1 MLLIPQLLLHSGL
14 ISKKSFF
21 LVKDIV
27 TESTPTMWLWS
38 EILAIGKPFSGSLSF
53 PHNNYFSKNL
63 QICFFKKRTSI
74 FSIDWV
80 PQFWLKRRSSLLCF
94 FYLNY
99 SPPPPPP
106 PPTFINENLE
116 HGVWSKPN
124 QIYVSTYRCL
134 RNLYQLTTGSCK
146 TTRPSII
153 HSLTSLERQ
162 PSCQYLG
169 CLCLSW

>member
-99 SPPPPPP
+99 SHPPPPPRSSMK
-106 PPTFINENLE
+106 ILNMEYD
-116 HGVWSKPN
+116 PN
-124 QIYVSTYRCL
+124 QTKSTSQHIDVFGTYTNWPLVHVRQ
-134 RNLYQLTTGSCK
+134 RGHQSFT
-146 TTRPSII
+146 
-153 HSLTSLERQ
+153 HSLLLNANLAASI
-162 PSCQYLG
+162 
-169 CLCLSW
+169 